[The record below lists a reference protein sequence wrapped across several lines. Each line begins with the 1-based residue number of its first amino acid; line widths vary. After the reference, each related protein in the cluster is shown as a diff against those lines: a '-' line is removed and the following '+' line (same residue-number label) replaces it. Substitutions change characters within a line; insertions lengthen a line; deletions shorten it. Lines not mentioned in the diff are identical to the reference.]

1 MTEVLKRAI
10 LKWLEQARAG
20 IAAGSGLQ
28 EKLGRATAD
37 RERAL
42 QLSRVP
48 YDS

>member
-1 MTEVLKRAI
+1 
-10 LKWLEQARAG
+10 LEQARAG
-20 IAAGSGLQ
+20 IAAGSGL
-28 EKLGRATAD
+28 EEELGRMTPD